1 MASTNLEMSI
11 KTLREYINRMMDKCE
26 RAVELSVNSMI
37 NKDMDL
43 AKRVIDDDD
52 DIDILREYIRDRSIE
67 LMALKQPMARDLR
80 EIYALADISAE
91 LERIGDYAENIAS
104 EVVSIAGEDYI
115 KELID
120 IPKMAQYCLDMIEGI
135 KSAFLN
141 QDADLS
147 YKVALM
153 DKEIDILYY
162 KVREDCLKVMHEN
175 PEQNI
180 NQGVKLLF
188 VARYLERIGDHI
200 TNQDSL
206 NAYKSDT
213 TISADYF
220 VAKYK
225 LERIRYYNDIRSS
238 ILQFNIVYTN
248 CILLTNK
255 YICN

>member
-67 LMALKQPMARDLR
+67 LMALKQPMAKDLR
-80 EIYALADISAE
+80 EIYALSDISAE

-104 EVVSIAGEDYI
+104 EVVSIGGEDYI
-115 KELID
+115 KQLID
-120 IPKMAQYCLDMIEGI
+120 IPKMT
-135 KSAFLN
+135 
-141 QDADLS
+141 
-147 YKVALM
+147 
-153 DKEIDILYY
+153 YY

-200 TNQDSL
+200 TNVCEKIIYAR
-206 NAYKSDT
+206 NGKM
-213 TISADYF
+213 I
-220 VAKYK
+220 
-225 LERIRYYNDIRSS
+225 EIG
-238 ILQFNIVYTN
+238 
-248 CILLTNK
+248 
-255 YICN
+255 

>member
-52 DIDILREYIRDRSIE
+52 IDILREYIRDRSIE
-67 LMALKQPMARDLR
+67 LMALKQPMAKDLR
-80 EIYALADISAE
+80 EIYALSDISAE

-104 EVVSIAGEDYI
+104 EVVSIGGEDYI
-115 KELID
+115 KQLID
-120 IPKMAQYCLDMIEGI
+120 IPKMTNYCLEMFI
-135 KSAFLN
+135 N
-141 QDADLS
+141 QDADLA
-147 YKVALM
+147 YKTALI
-153 DKEIDILYY
+153 DNEIDILYY

-200 TNQDSL
+200 TNVCEKIIYAR
-206 NAYKSDT
+206 NGKM
-213 TISADYF
+213 I
-220 VAKYK
+220 
-225 LERIRYYNDIRSS
+225 EIG
-238 ILQFNIVYTN
+238 
-248 CILLTNK
+248 
-255 YICN
+255 

>member
-1 MASTNLEMSI
+1 MLNTNLGLSI
-11 KTLREYINRMMDKCE
+11 DTLKQYTINMIEECVSILD
-26 RAVELSVNSMI
+26 LSVECMLKQDI
-37 NKDMDL
+37 EGCK
-43 AKRVIDDDD
+43 KVIKQDDK
-52 DIDILREYIRDRSIE
+52 IDELREYIRDRSIE
-67 LMALKQPMARDLR
+67 LMALKQPMAKDLR
-80 EIYALADISAE
+80 EIYALSDISAE

-175 PEQNI
+175 PEKNI
-180 NQGVKLLF
+180 TQGVKLVF
-188 VARYLERIGDHI
+188 TARYLERIGDHI
-200 TNQDSL
+200 TN
-206 NAYKSDT
+206 
-213 TISADYF
+213 
-220 VAKYK
+220 
-225 LERIRYYNDIRSS
+225 
-238 ILQFNIVYTN
+238 
-248 CILLTNK
+248 
-255 YICN
+255 ICEKIIYARNGKMIEIG

>member
-67 LMALKQPMARDLR
+67 LMALKQPMAKDLR
-80 EIYALADISAE
+80 EIYALSDISAE

-104 EVVSIAGEDYI
+104 EVVSIGGEDYI
-115 KELID
+115 KQLID
-120 IPKMAQYCLDMIEGI
+120 IPKMTNYCLEMFKNL
-135 KSAFLN
+135 KSALIDN
-141 QDADLS
+141 
-147 YKVALM
+147 
-153 DKEIDILYY
+153 EIDILYY

-200 TNQDSL
+200 TNVCEKIIYAR
-206 NAYKSDT
+206 NGKM
-213 TISADYF
+213 I
-220 VAKYK
+220 
-225 LERIRYYNDIRSS
+225 EIG
-238 ILQFNIVYTN
+238 
-248 CILLTNK
+248 
-255 YICN
+255 

>member
-67 LMALKQPMARDLR
+67 LMALKQPMAKDLR
-80 EIYALADISAE
+80 EIYALSDISAE

-104 EVVSIAGEDYI
+104 EVVSIGGEDYI
-115 KELID
+115 KQLID
-120 IPKMAQYCLDMIEGI
+120 IPKMTNYCLEMFKNL
-135 KSAFLN
+135 KSAFIN
-141 QDADLS
+141 QDADLA
-147 YKVALM
+147 YKTAL
-153 DKEIDILYY
+153 I
-162 KVREDCLKVMHEN
+162 EDCLKVMHEN

-200 TNQDSL
+200 TNVCEKIIYAR
-206 NAYKSDT
+206 NGKM
-213 TISADYF
+213 I
-220 VAKYK
+220 
-225 LERIRYYNDIRSS
+225 EIG
-238 ILQFNIVYTN
+238 
-248 CILLTNK
+248 
-255 YICN
+255 